1 VLDIGE
7 KERKYMSNTT
17 SYTDAP
23 ADIEEALNRATIT
36 GDFLPSPKELISK
49 VEKEK
54 VTMAIDKYSLD
65 LFKEYAKKHNIK
77 YQPMINGVLGAY
89 ADKFLRR

>member
-1 VLDIGE
+1 
-7 KERKYMSNTT
+7 MSNTT

-23 ADIEEALNRATIT
+23 VGIEESLNNATVVD
-36 GDFLPSPKELISK
+36 DFLPSPKELISK

-54 VTMAIDKYSLD
+54 VTMSVDKYSLD
-65 LFKEYAKKHNIK
+65 LFKEYAKKHNTK
-77 YQPMINGVLGAY
+77 YQPMINSVLGAY